1 MDWPLK
7 IFFAAFLLAAAAIHG
22 AQGDAMV
29 TGAVFCDQ
37 CKDGQIS
44 LFDYP
49 LRGRKVAVACA
60 DSNGQITMWKEETT
74 NWFGN
79 YAMTF
84 EGTPDL
90 SGCYAR
96 VSGSGPGCGAA
107 AGPPKNLRLMFRMFE
122 TEMYSVE
129 PLLSEPAQP
138 MSFCPRSSTPVPP
151 PVTPVTPPPVE
162 RPPPVTPVTPPPM
175 ERPPVPRLPP
185 MSPLPRLPPMSPL
198 PRFPP
203 MSPLPR
209 LPPMPRLPPLPPLPP
224 MPPTTF
230 FEASACPY
238 KNWTM
243 PEYKCYWKAVSPDMK
258 VAVVFGL
265 IAAQRYG
272 TDMSLWKGLQG
283 RGDPYRTLLREATTA
298 LLNSYNSVQFPF
310 HPLGVI
316 QDANWALM
324 GSTRHVLHTALRFMR
339 ANAGYGK
346 VSCKFT
352 PCK

>member
-7 IFFAAFLLAAAAIHG
+7 LFFTAFVLAAAAIHG

-29 TGAVFCDQ
+29 TGTVFCDQ

-49 LRGRKVAVACA
+49 LNGRKVEVACA
-60 DSNGQITMWKEETT
+60 DSNGQLTMWKEETT

-79 YAMTF
+79 YAMKI

-90 SGCYAR
+90 SGCYAK
-96 VSGSGPGCGAA
+96 VSGIGQGCGAA
-107 AGPPKNLRLMFRMFE
+107 AGPPKNLRLMFRMFD

-138 MSFCPRSSTPVPP
+138 MSFCSSSSTPVPA
-151 PVTPVTPPPVE
+151 PVTPVPAPVIPVIPPPVD
-162 RPPPVTPVTPPPM
+162 
-175 ERPPVPRLPP
+175 RPPVPRLPP
-185 MSPLPRLPPMSPL
+185 MPQLP
-198 PRFPP
+198 
-203 MSPLPR
+203 PLPR
-209 LPPMPRLPPLPPLPP
+209 LPPMPPLPPLPR
-224 MPPTTF
+224 MPPMSF

-238 KNWTM
+238 RSWTM

-265 IAAQRYG
+265 VAAQRYG
-272 TDMSLWKGLQG
+272 TDMSLWKGMQG

-316 QDANWALM
+316 QDTNWALM
-324 GSTRHVLHTALRFMR
+324 GSTRHVLHTALHFMR
-339 ANAGYGK
+339 ANSGYGK
-346 VSCKFT
+346 VNCKFT